1 MNNNINVVVTIET
14 AYSIEKYFFQNIDK
28 NNIEVEIFNILIEMG
43 NPYEIIEYK
52 KVNQDY
58 ISARNKAIAEH
69 KNLFNESI
77 EDAFLQHKY
86 TTLEA
91 IQNEI
96 EKRKE
101 DK

>member
-43 NPYEIIEYK
+43 DPYEIIECK
-52 KVNQDY
+52 EVNQDY
-58 ISARNKAIAEH
+58 ISARNKAMAEY

-77 EDAFLQHKY
+77 EYAFLQHKY